1 MQQINEQVD
10 QKSAKNANY
19 VEINKQ
25 LNWVKEIL
33 TVVCYYKLN
42 N

>member
-10 QKSAKNANY
+10 QKSAKNDNY

-33 TVVCYYKLN
+33 TVVCSYKLN